1 MDDEYQKKKKQ
12 IEDSLMSE
20 EEKTLALEA
29 LDEEY
34 AEKKKAAE
42 IKQAAANKKSSLMQ
56 AIVNTALAV
65 TSALSMKPFFPMGL
79 IAAAAALA
87 AGYIQV
93 RVIQNQ
99 SVPAMAEGGLVRQP
113 THVLAGEAGP
123 EAILPMREL
132 KRMLGV
138 DRKSGVGSKTVN
150 VNISAIDTKG
160 MGAFTRRAI
169 IPEIRRALSRES
181 LTVSPNAVR

>member
-1 MDDEYQKKKKQ
+1 
-12 IEDSLMSE
+12 
-20 EEKTLALEA
+20 
-29 LDEEY
+29 
-34 AEKKKAAE
+34 
-42 IKQAAANKKSSLMQ
+42 MQ

-99 SVPAMAEGGLVRQP
+99 SVPAMADGGLVRQP

-150 VNISAIDTKG
+150 VNINAIDTKG
-160 MGAFTRRAI
+160 MAAYTRRAV
-169 IPEIRRALSRES
+169 IPEIKRAFARES